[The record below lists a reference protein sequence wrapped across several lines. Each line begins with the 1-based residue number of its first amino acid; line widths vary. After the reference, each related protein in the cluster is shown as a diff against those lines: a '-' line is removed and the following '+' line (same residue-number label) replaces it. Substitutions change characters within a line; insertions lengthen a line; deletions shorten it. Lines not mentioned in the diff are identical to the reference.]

1 MKAYLKF
8 KAWLQKTRTA
18 IVNNSVYL
26 WLFYRLNIRRAIVLV
41 ILLNL
46 ATVINGEWF
55 NYSLNTALALV
66 GYFDYK
72 GYLEDRVPKK

>member
-8 KAWLQKTRTA
+8 KSWLKSTQQK

-41 ILLNL
+41 VLLNL
-46 ATVINGEWF
+46 ATVVNGEWF
-55 NYSLNTALALV
+55 NYSLNIVLTLV

-72 GYLEDRVPKK
+72 GYLEDH